1 MSSQQHTCC
10 EWEGRYLLKCIV
22 GVNINFVQ
30 QDKILC
36 WWIKWIAFSE
46 WCCLKIVLCNEFWNM
61 IVEIRFYQIK
71 GKLNLYFSAWLI
83 IYSLSVTVS
92 SQTTA
97 QLTQHSSLFIY
108 TVDSQRASD
117 KHTAVQC
124 QMSNTTLLVNNMRH
138 RVFNHCLVF
147 WPDMTHIWCVS
158 HCSCVQDVFNLKR
171 QKKRVFAHFM
181 SNRKTKVLNVC
192 LLWLIK
198 DTVKSV
204 FWPVNATLYDGLCH
218 TEAWVDCA
226 DPICCICNQS
236 LCSPVQ

>member
-1 MSSQQHTCC
+1 MDKMNCIF
-10 EWEGRYLLKCIV
+10 WMVLLE
-22 GVNINFVQ
+22 NSAVQ
-30 QDKILC
+30 WILKYDCWDKILSNKRK
-36 WWIKWIAFSE
+36 IKSVFFS
-46 WCCLKIVLCNEFWNM
+46 LAH
-61 IVEIRFYQIK
+61 
-71 GKLNLYFSAWLI
+71 NLQSVSDCVQSD
-83 IYSLSVTVS
+83 YSTVN
-92 SQTTA
+92 TA
-97 QLTQHSSLFIY
+97 QLLIHLHC
-108 TVDSQRASD
+108 VDSQRASD